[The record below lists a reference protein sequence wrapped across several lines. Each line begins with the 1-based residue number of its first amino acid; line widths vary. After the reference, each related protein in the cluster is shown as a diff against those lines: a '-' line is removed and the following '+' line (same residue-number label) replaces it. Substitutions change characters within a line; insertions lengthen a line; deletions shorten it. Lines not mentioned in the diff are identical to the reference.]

1 MWPVSRLIYNLY
13 FVPAGLMC
21 LCIPVPQGYFFAGY
35 GGIQLGLYVNP
46 AIRIMGR
53 TKGVFEIH
61 SNERKKQLVTILKT
75 TAAAA
80 PVTVRTLALLVKA
93 SERTVRYDLRSLEDD
108 LRQDGWN
115 LCSKNKCGVWLEPS
129 ERESVEET
137 VSYVYT
143 PRERRNL
150 IVVALLTRQMASID
164 HMAGQL
170 GVSRGTLLGDL
181 KLVQTFLERRGLRY
195 DSKRGQ
201 GIRAGGDEMD
211 VRDALIHIFASG
223 TYNFRAFSPETGRG
237 FRPEQLF
244 CRYSRGIPVQRIA
257 ACFLGFVA
265 ENGLSVSDLSINRMV
280 IALAVQMRRLQE
292 GHLLTGQ
299 RRMSF
304 ISDEGVFM
312 GRMAEKLAYSL
323 ADFEDSFRNE
333 NEVQGILKELM
344 HSCISRL
351 RPAAGEGALSV
362 NERALRLAREF
373 IMDVQAWL
381 GDNYIDDE
389 ELIYNLA
396 MHLQPAI
403 ERAWC
408 GIVFTN
414 PLLLEIQN
422 RYQEIFS
429 ICKNAAGRITDKT
442 GIRFSE
448 DEVGYLTVHVGAA
461 VERRKLQQSKKL
473 SVLLVCGNGIGMASL
488 LGLTLQNHL
497 SCIQIVRKISFYQMR
512 DEDLEGIDLIIS
524 TMELNMQD
532 KAVLRVSP
540 ILSDAEIKIL
550 ENQIR
555 YVYNRKYHLGLNR
568 LVTSRQQRR
577 LCELLQPEA
586 MELGVSARDW
596 EEAVRISGRIL
607 QDMNAVDACY
617 TEGMVRCIKS
627 LGPYMVACPGVAV
640 PHARPEEGAKR
651 VAVSFVQ
658 LAEPVSLGREGENI
672 PVDML
677 FAFSTPDEQ
686 SHLEMMLD
694 LWNLFCD
701 ENVLNQLRSCRTK
714 ESVMYVIRRCIERCE
729 IEKAG

>member
-1 MWPVSRLIYNLY
+1 M
-13 FVPAGLMC
+13 
-21 LCIPVPQGYFFAGY
+21 
-35 GGIQLGLYVNP
+35 
-46 AIRIMGR
+46 
-53 TKGVFEIH
+53 
-61 SNERKKQLVTILKT
+61 
-75 TAAAA
+75 
-80 PVTVRTLALLVKA
+80 
-93 SERTVRYDLRSLEDD
+93 
-108 LRQDGWN
+108 
-115 LCSKNKCGVWLEPS
+115 
-129 ERESVEET
+129 
-137 VSYVYT
+137 YT

-373 IMDVQAWL
+373 IMDVQA
-381 GDNYIDDE
+381 
-389 ELIYNLA
+389 
-396 MHLQPAI
+396 
-403 ERAWC
+403 
-408 GIVFTN
+408 
-414 PLLLEIQN
+414 
-422 RYQEIFS
+422 
-429 ICKNAAGRITDKT
+429 
-442 GIRFSE
+442 
-448 DEVGYLTVHVGAA
+448 
-461 VERRKLQQSKKL
+461 
-473 SVLLVCGNGIGMASL
+473 
-488 LGLTLQNHL
+488 
-497 SCIQIVRKISFYQMR
+497 
-512 DEDLEGIDLIIS
+512 
-524 TMELNMQD
+524 
-532 KAVLRVSP
+532 
-540 ILSDAEIKIL
+540 
-550 ENQIR
+550 
-555 YVYNRKYHLGLNR
+555 
-568 LVTSRQQRR
+568 
-577 LCELLQPEA
+577 
-586 MELGVSARDW
+586 
-596 EEAVRISGRIL
+596 
-607 QDMNAVDACY
+607 
-617 TEGMVRCIKS
+617 
-627 LGPYMVACPGVAV
+627 
-640 PHARPEEGAKR
+640 
-651 VAVSFVQ
+651 
-658 LAEPVSLGREGENI
+658 
-672 PVDML
+672 
-677 FAFSTPDEQ
+677 
-686 SHLEMMLD
+686 
-694 LWNLFCD
+694 
-701 ENVLNQLRSCRTK
+701 
-714 ESVMYVIRRCIERCE
+714 
-729 IEKAG
+729 